1 MSNPFDYAAHV
12 SRNTGYVSDD
22 VQEKVRNTRLLIAGC
37 GIGSSVAVCAARMGF
52 QHFVLVDGDT
62 VSAHN
67 LNRQFYNFAD
77 IGRTKVEALSD
88 AILAINPSA
97 TVERHIEYLTA
108 ENTAEIVDRSDI
120 IFDTV
125 DFLDLAA
132 IEGLHSAARQQGK
145 PIFTAL
151 SVGFGALVWYFPA
164 DTQATLPSILA
175 QHSPQ
180 IEGGG
185 PDVGGSPDAAQA
197 ASAYAT
203 VFSDFITRLV
213 PYLDQ
218 EVVQQISHVLT
229 QMRDNKPCPAS
240 QVAVG
245 SFAIAA
251 MAMTMILNV
260 LAGQPVPASPKL
272 VVHSFRANR
281 TQVVDLG
288 ESG

>member
-1 MSNPFDYAAHV
+1 MSLPFDYAAHV
-12 SRNTGYVSDD
+12 SRNAGYVADD
-22 VQEKVRNTRLLIAGC
+22 VQEKVRTTRLLIAGC

-52 QHFVLVDGDT
+52 QNFVLVDGDT

-77 IGRTKVEALSD
+77 IGRTKVDALAD
-88 AILAINPSA
+88 AILAINPTA
-97 TVERHIEYLTA
+97 QVERRIEYLNP
-108 ENTAEIVDRSDI
+108 ENTAEIVGRSDI

-125 DFLDLAA
+125 DFLDLGA

-175 QHSPQ
+175 QHAPQ
-180 IEGGG
+180 AGAG
-185 PDVGGSPDAAQA
+185 PDQAGAVDSAAA
-197 ASAYAT
+197 ASAYAA

-251 MAMTMILNV
+251 MATTMILNM

-272 VVHSFRANR
+272 IVHSFRANR

-288 ESG
+288 EAG